1 MSPEQKQAVAEHR
14 AAIAEHEA
22 GIRRIRE
29 AIEDRRQAIAA
40 ALALPRYMD
49 VVQVDGRRLCGIRG
63 VSIGDDGRVSFRYYQ
78 YRNSS
83 MLRDKIDV
91 YPNATPNTIQVIMR
105 WDCEARE
112 HVTVTEPAI
121 NILEINCDA
130 IASRKPV

>member
-63 VSIGDDGRVSFRYYQ
+63 VGISDDGSVSFRYYQ
-78 YRNSS
+78 YRDGKVC
-83 MLRDKIDV
+83 RERHDGF
-91 YPNATPNTIQVIMR
+91 ATSTPRKIQVIMR

>member
-1 MSPEQKQAVAEHR
+1 MSPEQKKIVAEHR

-63 VSIGDDGRVSFRYYQ
+63 VSVGDDGRVSFRYYQ
-78 YRNSS
+78 YRKGEVI
-83 MLRDKIDV
+83 RTAHDGFAAAA
-91 YPNATPNTIQVIMR
+91 PETIQVLSR
-105 WDCEARE
+105 WDCEAQE

-130 IASRKPV
+130 IASRKPA